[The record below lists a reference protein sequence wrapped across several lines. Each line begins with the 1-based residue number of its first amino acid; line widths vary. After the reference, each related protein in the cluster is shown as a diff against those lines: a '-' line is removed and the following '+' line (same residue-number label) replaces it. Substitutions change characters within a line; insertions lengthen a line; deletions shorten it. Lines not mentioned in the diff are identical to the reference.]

1 MIRIIIGH
9 SNQKLLND
17 ANILNNIIKNS
28 FIYISEK
35 SNYMD
40 NNDNILFN
48 LYIDDVLET
57 EYNKFKL
64 QKNILIIN
72 EKYYKQP
79 YLVRYG
85 FINKPLLKNVDV
97 MDYILCKFDFMF
109 SYISENVKN
118 KTIKIPLTFNVEHKK
133 CKSEKNII
141 FLNIDEYN
149 SSENSLIL
157 IAWINNN
164 FFEHISPIPKLFINI
179 ISEKY
184 EISSIF
190 RNLVKKKNN
199 YNYKNIT
206 ILKKNSI
213 FCDYECGIVTSSD
226 YNISYH
232 ILDEI
237 KNKKFIISIKN
248 NISESILKN
257 NTIYLKSFLIT
268 DITNALKEY
277 FNKDDIGKCIEE
289 NYNLYKNNDKRL
301 LESIENI
308 TKNISKK
315 TQF

>member
-1 MIRIIIGH
+1 MIRIIIRN

-17 ANILNNIIKNS
+17 ANIINNIIKNS

-40 NNDNILFN
+40 NNDNVLFN
-48 LYIDDVLET
+48 LYIDDALES
-57 EYNKFKL
+57 EYYKFKS

-79 YLVRYG
+79 YLVRYV

-97 MDYILCKFDFMF
+97 MDYILCKFDFIF
-109 SYISENVKN
+109 TYISENVKN
-118 KTIKIPLTFNVEHKK
+118 KTIHIPLTFNIEYKN

-164 FFEHISPIPKLFINI
+164 FFENIRPLPKLFINI
-179 ISEKY
+179 VCEKY
-184 EISSIF
+184 KISNVF
-190 RNLVKKKNN
+190 RNLVKNKNN

-213 FCDYECGIVTSSD
+213 FCDYECAIVTSSD

-248 NISESILKN
+248 NISEKILKN
-257 NTIYLKSFLIT
+257 NTIYLKSFLLS
-268 DITNALKEY
+268 DITKALKEY
-277 FNKDDIGKCIEE
+277 FNKNDIEKCVDE
-289 NYNLYKNNDKRL
+289 NYNLYKYNDNKF
-301 LESIENI
+301 LESIE
-308 TKNISKK
+308 KISK
-315 TQF
+315 TIQL